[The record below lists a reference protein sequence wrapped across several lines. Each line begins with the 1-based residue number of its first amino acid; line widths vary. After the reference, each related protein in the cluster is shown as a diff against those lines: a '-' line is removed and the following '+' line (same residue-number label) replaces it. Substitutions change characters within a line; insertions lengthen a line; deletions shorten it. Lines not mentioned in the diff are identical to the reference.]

1 MRKRISALGLVGVA
15 ALVLAG
21 CAPAADETAEE
32 ATTSASATAEAVDPV
47 TLTMWSWRTEDVEKY
62 NTIFDVY
69 EAANPGVTVEF
80 EAFLNTEYNQLLAT
94 GLEGSDGPDLAMVRA
109 YGGVQALI
117 EAGQLL
123 PIDGLVDTASVE
135 QSLLAAA
142 TGRTDGSLYGVPFA
156 TQTLQM
162 FYNKGIFDELGVTEP
177 TTWDE
182 LQMEHRKGCHR
193 FDQ

>member
-1 MRKRISALGLVGVA
+1 LRKRISALGLVGVA

-80 EAFLNTEYNQLLAT
+80 EAFLN
-94 GLEGSDGPDLAMVRA
+94 
-109 YGGVQALI
+109 I
-117 EAGQLL
+117 IHGQNV
-123 PIDGLVDTASVE
+123 I
-135 QSLLAAA
+135 
-142 TGRTDGSLYGVPFA
+142 
-156 TQTLQM
+156 
-162 FYNKGIFDELGVTEP
+162 
-177 TTWDE
+177 
-182 LQMEHRKGCHR
+182 
-193 FDQ
+193 